1 MIAFFVTLARFF
13 RAIAHAW
20 DDPLFRSTLALTA
33 VLLASGTAFYATVE
47 RLAPLDALYLS
58 VMTLATVGYGDFHPV
73 TTAGKI
79 FTIVYVFLGV
89 GVLVAFVTRLA
100 QALGREDRAT
110 EAP

>member
-1 MIAFFVTLARFF
+1 MIAFLVTLARFF

-20 DDPLFRSTLALTA
+20 ADPLFRSTLALTA
-33 VLLASGTAFYATVE
+33 VLLASGTAFYTTVE

-73 TTAGKI
+73 TAAGKI

-100 QALGREDRAT
+100 QALAREGGTTRAK
-110 EAP
+110 

>member
-1 MIAFFVTLARFF
+1 MIAFVVTLARFF

-20 DDPLFRSTLALTA
+20 DDPLFRSTLALTV
-33 VLLASGTAFYATVE
+33 VLLVAGTAFYTTVE

-73 TTAGKI
+73 TAAGKI

-100 QALGREDRAT
+100 KALAREGGTTRAK
-110 EAP
+110 